1 MIDMGSETLV
11 LGRQFQSSH
20 EDYEQEITAQ
30 VVTTAEI
37 SECNCPDFCERD
49 HERD

>member
-11 LGRQFQSSH
+11 LARELKSSS
-20 EDYEQEITAQ
+20 EEVNAQ